1 MKRKV
6 IFSLTLQM
14 ESHSVQVLLDR
25 AQAEFE
31 AEERREQEMEIQHST
46 TVHKRAT
53 VRVLNRELGLARQ
66 VRNIYLGTYFYCIR

>member
-1 MKRKV
+1 
-6 IFSLTLQM
+6 M
-14 ESHSVQVLLDR
+14 ESHTIQVLLDR

-31 AEERREQEMEIQHST
+31 AEDRREREMETAIRIQRTATNS
-46 TVHKRAT
+46 KRAT

>member
-14 ESHSVQVLLDR
+14 ESHSIQGLLDR

-31 AEERREQEMEIQHST
+31 AEERREQEMERRCRSST
-46 TVHKRAT
+46 AT
-53 VRVLNRELGLARQ
+53 RYTTGQRSGS
-66 VRNIYLGTYFYCIR
+66 